1 MKKVNGG
8 NRNARNNDASREG
21 NDTELILDIRLEE
34 AKREDIL
41 QSNSVENGWRTGRR
55 GRGGAG
61 GWEKEAEMAPYF
73 IAEQLYWGIN
83 HIR

>member
-41 QSNSVENGWRTGRR
+41 QSNSVENG
-55 GRGGAG
+55 
-61 GWEKEAEMAPYF
+61 
-73 IAEQLYWGIN
+73 
-83 HIR
+83 